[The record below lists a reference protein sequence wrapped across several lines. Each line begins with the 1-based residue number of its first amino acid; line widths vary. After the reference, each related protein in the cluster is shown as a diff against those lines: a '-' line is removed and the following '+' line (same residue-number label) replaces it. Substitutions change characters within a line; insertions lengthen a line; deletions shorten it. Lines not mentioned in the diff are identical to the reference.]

1 MSSWLIFENSLEN
14 ICMLA
19 FGYEVCTK
27 SVEIE
32 RYKKTDNRWSRT
44 FYVDM
49 WKLKLSY
56 MIHLFSSYHVLIG
69 CDIRF
74 IELSMLGPNWKIFHM
89 NRLLYCYD
97 LSPDWPENIWKI
109 KYIKSIWDRIWKR
122 ENIVEKAGKYESWDK
137 NIGFALPAQRQ
148 RRHYRPSSAREQHT
162 ADISN
167 ILNISKTED
176 LFDFNF
182 PLIYQTNLFDFN
194 FLKRKFTL
202 QWKDATVLILCFFL
216 LAKN

>member
-109 KYIKSIWDRIWKR
+109 KHIKHIVVFGTGFET
-122 ENIVEKAGKYESWDK
+122 ENIVERAGKYQSWDPK
-137 NIGFALPAQRQ
+137 KHIVFGTGFEKEKILLIKPANTRV
-148 RRHYRPSSAREQHT
+148 ET
-162 ADISN
+162 K
-167 ILNISKTED
+167 ILVLHFLHSGSGGTTD
-176 LFDFNF
+176 LVLHENNT
-182 PLIYQTNLFDFN
+182 PLIYQ
-194 FLKRKFTL
+194 
-202 QWKDATVLILCFFL
+202 IY
-216 LAKN
+216 

>member
-1 MSSWLIFENSLEN
+1 MKFALNLLKLKDI
-14 ICMLA
+14 
-19 FGYEVCTK
+19 
-27 SVEIE
+27 
-32 RYKKTDNRWSRT
+32 KKNDNRWSRT

-109 KYIKSIWDRIWKR
+109 KHIKSIWDRIWKR

-148 RRHYRPSSAREQHT
+148 RRRHYRPSSAREQHT

-194 FLKRKFTL
+194 FLKRENSH
-202 QWKDATVLILCFFL
+202 TVKGCHCTILL

>member
-1 MSSWLIFENSLEN
+1 MSSWVIFENSLEN

-109 KYIKSIWDRIWKR
+109 KRIEIFYKRIWFEGRYNGDTQWKS
-122 ENIVEKAGKYESWDK
+122 EVETKILVLHFLHTGGADGGST
-137 NIGFALPAQRQ
+137 NLIFCAQQQ
-148 RRHYRPSSAREQHT
+148 RRWYLTWKTTTTTTTT
-162 ADISN
+162 A
-167 ILNISKTED
+167 T
-176 LFDFNF
+176 
-182 PLIYQTNLFDFN
+182 T
-194 FLKRKFTL
+194 TT
-202 QWKDATVLILCFFL
+202 ATTTTKSL
-216 LAKN
+216 